1 MNKILFLSSL
11 VLLTACA
18 HYPDV
23 RPGADGVHKV
33 VVAHAEKSQAVQSAL
48 RQAKSYCEDKKQ
60 SAAFLK
66 EKVEYTGSMDES
78 TYHALGKISKA
89 ASAVGVVMGASST
102 TANQAKKS
110 GVVTTSGVM
119 ANEAIA
125 DENAYTCTMAFKCI

>member
-1 MNKILFLSSL
+1 MKRISL
-11 VLLTACA
+11 VLFALTLASCA

-23 RPGADGVHKV
+23 RPGVDGVHKV
-33 VVAHAEKSQAVQSAL
+33 VVSDADKTNAVQGAL

-78 TYHALGKISKA
+78 TYLALGKMSKA

-102 TANQAKKS
+102 TANQTKKS

-119 ANEAIA
+119 ANEVVA
-125 DENAYTCTMAFKCI
+125 DKAAYTCMMAFKCI

>member
-11 VLLTACA
+11 ILLTACA

-23 RPGADGVHKV
+23 RPGVDGIHKV
-33 VVAHAEKSQAVQSAL
+33 VVAKAAKSEAVQSAL
-48 RQAKSYCEDKKQ
+48 NQSKSYCDEKKL
-60 SAAFLK
+60 SAAYIN
-66 EKVEYTGSMDES
+66 EKVQYTGSMDES

-125 DENAYTCTMAFKCI
+125 DENAYTCTMTFKCI